1 MLFLILLTMLSPAT
15 FGMAQTIIVK
25 DSITHEAVPFVS
37 VNFGNDTGG
46 YTDENGAIAIPNEA
60 AQIRLSH
67 ICYETKSISK
77 ITADLQTIFLVP
89 KSINLDEVAISAKAL
104 KKRRRR
110 PSTKEP
116 MDLRWLCSF
125 HMIAL
130 GLRRHISTLFWQVS
144 IIPPIGWYS
153 RKSRHPSMPLSALT
167 SVCQMPR
174 LVPQKTNLSLMVA
187 LYSLPVRNSAKMA

>member
-89 KSINLDEVAISAKAL
+89 KSINLDE
-104 KKRRRR
+104 
-110 PSTKEP
+110 EP